1 MLKDKIG
8 KNSIYFKKKPKRTRV
23 NQETRDASFT
33 RIILKI
39 FWKTQSRIKTMLKDK
54 IGKNSIYLKKKNLS
68 ELESTK
74 KLVMQVIH
82 VIEFNKFFLS
92 QRLFFI

>member
-1 MLKDKIG
+1 
-8 KNSIYFKKKPKRTRV
+8 
-23 NQETRDASFT
+23 
-33 RIILKI
+33 
-39 FWKTQSRIKTMLKDK
+39 MLKDK
-54 IGKNSIYLKKKNLS
+54 IGKNSIYLKKNLS

>member
-8 KNSIYFKKKPKRTRV
+8 KNSIYFKKKPKQTRV

-33 RIILKI
+33 RIILKF

-54 IGKNSIYLKKKNLS
+54 IGKNSIYLKKKKPKRTRVNQETRDAS
-68 ELESTK
+68 HTCYRI
-74 KLVMQVIH
+74 Q
-82 VIEFNKFFLS
+82 
-92 QRLFFI
+92 

>member
-8 KNSIYFKKKPKRTRV
+8 KNSIYFKKKPKQTRV

-33 RIILKI
+33 RIILKF
-39 FWKTQSRIKTMLKDK
+39 FWKTQSRIKTMLKYK
-54 IGKNSIYLKKKNLS
+54 IGKNSIYLKKNLS